1 MQAVGSMLKL
11 LNYAIYHDNNHF
23 LRRFN
28 IYSHM
33 WASNTRGKK
42 KKKRQLREEID
53 NSGITMEILIFP
65 LSVFIELDRKSAGI
79 QIYEQHYPPT

>member
-1 MQAVGSMLKL
+1 VGFK
-11 LNYAIYHDNNHF
+11 Y
-23 LRRFN
+23 
-28 IYSHM
+28 
-33 WASNTRGKK
+33 TRQK